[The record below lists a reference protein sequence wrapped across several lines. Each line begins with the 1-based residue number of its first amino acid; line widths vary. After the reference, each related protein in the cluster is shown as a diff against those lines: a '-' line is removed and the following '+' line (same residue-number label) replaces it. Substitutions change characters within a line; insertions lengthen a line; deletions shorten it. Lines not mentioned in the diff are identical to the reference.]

1 MTARPVNPRAILA
14 AAIVLPG
21 SGHVLLG
28 LAPRGLMFLF
38 FMIVLSW
45 SGSHVM
51 PETAS
56 FFGRHIGGIFVYG
69 LSVIDAY
76 KTARIR
82 RETWNYSNDRSGPPP
97 AIKEEQGK

>member
-1 MTARPVNPRAILA
+1 MNGAPRNPYLVLA
-14 AAIVLPG
+14 AALVLPG

-38 FMIVLSW
+38 FIIVLGW
-45 SGSHVM
+45 AGTHVM

-56 FFGRHIGGIFVYG
+56 FFARHIGGIFVYG

-76 KTARIR
+76 RIARIR
-82 RETWNYSNDRSGPPP
+82 RETWEY
-97 AIKEEQGK
+97 AGKNK